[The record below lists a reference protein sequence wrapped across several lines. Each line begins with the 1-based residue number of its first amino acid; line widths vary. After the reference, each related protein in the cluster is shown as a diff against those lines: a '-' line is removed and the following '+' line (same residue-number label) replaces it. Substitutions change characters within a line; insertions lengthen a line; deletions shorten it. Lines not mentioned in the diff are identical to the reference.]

1 MSCVVDKQVFKRE
14 LVISGKQL
22 TISGYV
28 LREGGD
34 SSEFLKVQFWDWAQL
49 PLSSMILT
57 QKTDLTDAE
66 KWDAGS
72 SEDSQD
78 AIGKKLDKGKEIG
91 AQ

>member
-34 SSEFLKVQFWDWAQL
+34 SSEFLKV
-49 PLSSMILT
+49 
-57 QKTDLTDAE
+57 
-66 KWDAGS
+66 
-72 SEDSQD
+72 
-78 AIGKKLDKGKEIG
+78 
-91 AQ
+91 